1 MTQGND
7 QLPVGEPPST
17 EGPPGKTD
25 KEQSHLEPVGE
36 GAKALRG
43 SRRTARRFPRAWR
56 GWRVSREPLRGPTP
70 PHSPVTQPLRLR
82 TRLRTRVTALNTRVG
97 RESIER
103 CRPAGAPQ
111 LSPLPPHCWRLGHD
125 LKTERSE

>member
-17 EGPPGKTD
+17 EGPLGKTD
-25 KEQSHLEPVGE
+25 KEQSHLEPVGV

-56 GWRVSREPLRGPTP
+56 GLARQPGAAAG
-70 PHSPVTQPLRLR
+70 PHSPPLSRNS
-82 TRLRTRVTALNTRVG
+82 AAPPANT
-97 RESIER
+97 SAD
-103 CRPAGAPQ
+103 AGNCAKHP
-111 LSPLPPHCWRLGHD
+111 CWTGID
-125 LKTERSE
+125 